1 MRPTFKEILSAFGR
15 FLLELPIE
23 LSSFIITPIALLFCK
38 KEDEHLPK
46 ILAWY
51 NGVTLGLDYVLVN
64 KDKNARNELAKA
76 VNQKV
81 VYITSFEQFCVAKK
95 R

>member
-38 KEDEHLPK
+38 KNDEHLPK

-51 NGVTLGLDYVLVN
+51 DEPRWGIKV
-64 KDKNARNELAKA
+64 NARPLFYKKAELSA
-76 VNQKV
+76 
-81 VYITSFEQFCVAKK
+81 
-95 R
+95 